1 MWSRLGARVGIVGE
15 LHYAV
20 EAAELRKNKAKVVGG
35 LILAQSVQVWD
46 VIRVRRLPMCFHAA
60 AALRR

>member
-1 MWSRLGARVGIVGE
+1 MSVHE